1 MKEKKKEKKEERRKG
16 NQFAY
21 SFHVGRTRDKVE
33 IGGMRNSRWTIQ
45 NISINTRVLSDA
57 RGTCLS

>member
-1 MKEKKKEKKEERRKG
+1 MKEKKKRKKEEERRKG

-45 NISINTRVLSDA
+45 NISINT
-57 RGTCLS
+57 